1 MDRRGEPPRHRH
13 ARLPRRY
20 PQCRP
25 RGPGQRPDGPHDQGR
40 AHARRLRRLAEL
52 AAQGLANK
60 EIAARLYL
68 SPRTIEDHLSRI
80 LRKLGLTS
88 RAGIALHL
96 AALNG

>member
-1 MDRRGEPPRHRH
+1 M
-13 ARLPRRY
+13 
-20 PQCRP
+20 
-25 RGPGQRPDGPHDQGR
+25 
-40 AHARRLRRLAEL
+40 
-52 AAQGLANK
+52 ANK